1 LLSIIDASICPRN
14 INWDDFSEEER
25 KCLKLNAQAI
35 CLLTQSES
43 KYRSLNLKE
52 IWVSYG
58 CTLAVEVYQRKVF
71 RDHSSTRLK
80 RSRLSDQTGQT
91 GLAKTASS
99 RLQRRKHHRSNEES
113 TFQTSSLPSAIHGKC
128 HMAKD
133 KKKKPK
139 KVEGEEE
146 EEEEDEYDLDFNRL
160 SKKDMI
166 KIKKFFE
173 RLQERVATWTT
184 KRVSHW

>member
-1 LLSIIDASICPRN
+1 
-14 INWDDFSEEER
+14 
-25 KCLKLNAQAI
+25 
-35 CLLTQSES
+35 
-43 KYRSLNLKE
+43 
-52 IWVSYG
+52 
-58 CTLAVEVYQRKVF
+58 
-71 RDHSSTRLK
+71 
-80 RSRLSDQTGQT
+80 
-91 GLAKTASS
+91 
-99 RLQRRKHHRSNEES
+99 
-113 TFQTSSLPSAIHGKC
+113 
-128 HMAKD
+128 MAKD